1 MNYLLDKN
9 AKRKKFFQ
17 ITALLF
23 ICLILFYFRSDI
35 FRGLSYASHA
45 VFRPIL
51 VLGNNFGDKFRTVRA
66 YFSSKNSLFRE
77 NENLK
82 MQMNEDQATVANYN
96 SILVENISL
105 KEILERKDPK
115 TNMTLSAILSKPNQ
129 NLYDTLIIDA
139 GIKQGIKVGD
149 TVFAL
154 GNIPIGRVSSVYNNS
169 AKVVLFSNLG
179 EKTQAMIV
187 PQNIFMEIVG
197 RGGGNFEMILP
208 RDLTL
213 TKGDQAILP
222 GIATYVLGLVETI
235 ISDPRNPF
243 VKALLVSPVNTRE
256 LKFVEVEKQK

>member
-1 MNYLLDKN
+1 
-9 AKRKKFFQ
+9 
-17 ITALLF
+17 
-23 ICLILFYFRSDI
+23 
-35 FRGLSYASHA
+35 
-45 VFRPIL
+45 
-51 VLGNNFGDKFRTVRA
+51 
-66 YFSSKNSLFRE
+66 
-77 NENLK
+77 
-82 MQMNEDQATVANYN
+82 MNEDQATVANYN